1 MTRTTRISLAVL
13 VAAAIPVAAVAS
25 EADTP
30 PATAAKAK
38 TPALKLAKTG
48 LGTIIVDGKGRTL
61 YAFGHD
67 LKNKSRCSGPCAQN
81 WPPATAP
88 AKPTVAKG
96 IDRSKLKVIKRGD
109 GSRQLSYSGH
119 PLYRFSL
126 DSARGDTNGQN
137 VTAFG
142 GTWHVLSKRGA
153 VVTKAP
159 GSSSS
164 NSSPSSSPDPAPGG
178 YYPSPAPSGY

>member
-13 VAAAIPVAAVAS
+13 AAAAIPVGALAAANS
-25 EADTP
+25 SSPTP
-30 PATAAKAK
+30 SAAKAK
-38 TPALKLAKTG
+38 APALKLSKTG
-48 LGTIIVDGKGRTL
+48 LGTIVVDGKGRTL

-67 LKNKSRCSGPCAQN
+67 LKNKSRCSGACAQN
-81 WPPATAP
+81 WPPAVAP

-96 IDRSKLKVIKRGD
+96 MDRSKLKVIKRGD
-109 GSRQLSYSGH
+109 GSRQLSYNGH
-119 PLYRFSL
+119 PLYRFAL

-142 GTWHVLSKRGA
+142 GTWHVLSKRGG

-159 GSSSS
+159 GSSTSTS
-164 NSSPSSSPDPAPGG
+164 TSDPAPAPGG
-178 YYPSPAPSGY
+178 YYPSPSS

>member
-13 VAAAIPVAAVAS
+13 AAAAIPVGAVAANTS
-25 EADTP
+25 TP
-30 PATAAKAK
+30 TTSATTAKA
-38 TPALKLAKTG
+38 PALKLAKTG
-48 LGTIIVDGKGRTL
+48 LGTIVVDGKGRTL

-67 LKNKSRCSGPCAQN
+67 LKNKSRCSGACAQN
-81 WPPATAP
+81 WPPAAAP

-109 GSRQLSYSGH
+109 GSRQLSYNGH
-119 PLYRFSL
+119 PLYRFVL
-126 DSARGDTNGQN
+126 DSARGDVNGQG

-142 GTWHVLSKRGA
+142 GTWHVLSKRG
-153 VVTKAP
+153 VVITKAP
-159 GSSSS
+159 GSSSQS
-164 NSSPSSSPDPAPGG
+164 TSPTPAPGG

>member
-13 VAAAIPVAAVAS
+13 LAAAVPAGAVAADAS
-25 EADTP
+25 AP
-30 PATAAKAK
+30 PTSAAKAK
-38 TPALKLAKTG
+38 APALKLSKTS
-48 LGTIIVDGKGRTL
+48 LGTIIVDGKGHTL

-81 WPPATAP
+81 WPPASAP

-96 IDRSKLKVIKRGD
+96 IDKAKLKVIKRGD
-109 GSRQLSYSGH
+109 GSRQLSYNGH
-119 PLYRFSL
+119 PLYRFAL
-126 DSARGDTNGQN
+126 DSARGDTNGQG

-142 GTWHVLSKRGA
+142 GTWHVVSKRGA

-159 GSSSS
+159 GSST
-164 NSSPSSSPDPAPGG
+164 SSPDPAPGG
-178 YYPSPAPSGY
+178 YYPGGY

>member
-1 MTRTTRISLAVL
+1 MTRTTRTTRISLALLIAV
-13 VAAAIPVAAVAS
+13 AIPVGAVAAEGS
-25 EADTP
+25 ST
-30 PATAAKAK
+30 TSAAKAK
-38 TPALKLAKTG
+38 APALKLSKTG

-81 WPPATAP
+81 WPPAAAP
-88 AKPTVAKG
+88 PKPAVAKG
-96 IDRSKLKVIKRGD
+96 IAKSKLKVIKRGD
-109 GSRQLSYSGH
+109 GSRQLSYAGH

-142 GTWHVLSKRGA
+142 GTWHALSKSGA

-159 GSSSS
+159 GSSST
-164 NSSPSSSPDPAPGG
+164 SSSPDSNPAPGG
-178 YYPSPAPSGY
+178 YYPSPGGY